1 MDFSSW
7 VYAAFSA
14 AVIGLAVD
22 HFRVRSELSSTKL
35 ALAELRTFVA
45 ENYVRA
51 HEIDKVYVEIGKI
64 ATTLDEA
71 VKLLHELKGS
81 AQHTRG

>member
-1 MDFSSW
+1 MNFDAW
-7 VYAAFSA
+7 VYTVFSA
-14 AVIGLAVD
+14 VVIGLALD
-22 HFRVRSELSSTKL
+22 HFKL
-35 ALAELRTFVA
+35 RAEVSQAKLTLAELRTFVA

-81 AQHTRG
+81 AQHVRG